1 VFRYFIC
8 GNKNLFKVKRIFVL
22 IFTIS
27 IVYACQSPK
36 EKTIEQITKL
46 ENSDSAFNITQISDL
61 YLKYVSFV
69 EKYPDDERAPEF
81 LFKAAQRTSI
91 LNKAKEGIGYFE
103 KLIKTYPNS
112 KFCEQALFSIAF
124 SYENNLNDFE
134 QARVYYNQFLQKY
147 PNSDL
152 TEDAKLSIENL
163 GKTDEEFLE
172 SINKD
177 SILEEN

>member
-1 VFRYFIC
+1 
-8 GNKNLFKVKRIFVL
+8 VKKIFVL
-22 IFTIS
+22 ICAIS

-36 EKTIEQITKL
+36 EKMINQITKL
-46 ENSDSAFNITQISDL
+46 ENSDSAFSISLISEL
-61 YLKYVSFV
+61 YLSYASFV
-69 EKYPDDERAPEF
+69 EKYPDDARAPEF
-81 LFKAAQRTSI
+81 LFKAAQRSSI
-91 LNKAKEGIGYFE
+91 LNKAKEGIVFFE

-177 SILEEN
+177 SIFEEN